1 MVWRVHTESAW
12 EWVFREFFAM
22 TRQPCPYK
30 AARGSSVSGGNCE
43 SLRCKGRRTCITIPR
58 RWLSVFAQGLDLELR
73 GICQQ
78 KVLGMSGIAPAVP
91 PAHESG
97 QSAVC

>member
-1 MVWRVHTESAW
+1 M
-12 EWVFREFFAM
+12 FA
-22 TRQPCPYK
+22 
-30 AARGSSVSGGNCE
+30 E
-43 SLRCKGRRTCITIPR
+43 
-58 RWLSVFAQGLDLELR
+58 GLDLELR

-78 KVLGMSGIAPAVP
+78 KVLGMCGIAPAVP